1 MKYYKLLYDYEHD
14 NDYVFCNK
22 MDIGNLDR
30 YIESSGCE
38 FTPSKRITMYLDGED
53 GSVFTDY
60 LANEYCWFVIS
71 ERLKA
76 LIEGLPDYRIQFIP
90 VDLIDSFGNIMTNKY
105 YVCNILDV
113 IDAIDLENSV
123 YNVFSTMG
131 ETVYSFV
138 KYALKAEMTKDK
150 HIFRIK
156 SCTIPIFVSEYF
168 KQIIENNSM
177 TGFDF
182 LEVKL
187 T

>member
-14 NDYVFCNK
+14 NDYVYCNK
-22 MDIGNLDR
+22 MNIGELDR
-30 YIESSGCE
+30 YIESSGNE
-38 FTPSKRITMYLDGED
+38 FTPSKKITMYLDGD
-53 GSVFTDY
+53 YGSIFTDY
-60 LANEYCWFVIS
+60 LANEDCWFVIS
-71 ERLKA
+71 ERLKT

-90 VDLIDSFGNIMTNKY
+90 VDLIDSSGKTVTDKY
-105 YVCNILDV
+105 FVCNILDV

-123 YNVFSTMG
+123 YNVFSAKG

-138 KYALKAEMTKDK
+138 KYALKAEMIKDK

-168 KQIIENNSM
+168 KRFVKKNNL

-182 LEVKL
+182 LEVKV